1 MSKVKELRWDST
13 DICVLNDVDFQ
24 EYIWTNN
31 KIIDRNNISICN
43 RLFAYQ
49 TKNNKIKLVFD
60 LMKDPILVDKRC
72 KTCNAVCVSCSANKS
87 IDDWN
92 YICVENIN
100 RFLKNDEFFNLEFHP
115 RPSDTMTFFS
125 KNKII
130 NVELP
135 CLDKIYPIDLSEE
148 ELDNRI
154 NRIRKP
160 IFKMINDIQVDFYR
174 WNPVNPNIILI
185 ISGSLIIMWNLKSKS
200 VENGQLEEAE
210 KDNKYIQKDLNSK
223 GEFKDLQLVVVD
235 AQWNVDG
242 DFLTVTSKC
251 SNQLFEDFYLSI
263 IFDIELNSLALINEA
278 RSQMVL
284 ILESKNNN
292 NYLNFQVFTC
302 GKRKCNKHKNK
313 SQAIDFKF
321 GMYSIEKKNEVIS
334 FLNHLIIIKIFKIL
348 IFYFRKRL

>member
-13 DICVLNDVDFQ
+13 DICVLNDIDFQ
-24 EYIWTNN
+24 EYISKNN
-31 KIIDRNNISICN
+31 KIVNRNNISICN

-49 TKNNKIKLVFD
+49 TKNNKFKLVFD
-60 LMKDPILVDKRC
+60 LMKDPTLVDKRC
-72 KTCNAVCVSCSANKS
+72 KTCNAVCISCSANKL

-92 YICVENIN
+92 YIYAENIN
-100 RFLKNDEFFNLEFHP
+100 GILKDDEFFNLEFHP

-148 ELDNRI
+148 ELENRI

-160 IFKMINDIQVDFYR
+160 IFKIINDIQVDFYR
-174 WNPVNPNIILI
+174 WNPINPNIILI
-185 ISGSLIIMWNLKSKS
+185 ISGSLIIMWNLK
-200 VENGQLEEAE
+200 EDAE
-210 KDNKYIQKDLNSK
+210 KENKSIQKDLNSK
-223 GEFKDLQLVVVD
+223 GEFKGLQLVVVD
-235 AQWNVDG
+235 AQWNADG

-251 SNQLFEDFYLSI
+251 SNQLLEDFYLSI

-278 RSQMVL
+278 RSQKVL

-313 SQAIDFKF
+313 SQIIDFKF
-321 GMYSIEKKNEVIS
+321 GMYSIEKKNEVIR